1 MSHLSVSVLYD
12 GTNQFAKM
20 NYDSGLSILF
30 LMYGNCLACSK
41 HFFSSFSICGNSWH
55 LSDAIISPLAFS
67 VQPDNYFIVLPFYKK
82 PLEYQKS
89 ICQKS
94 LKFSEETRILL
105 FCLEHNTNK
114 KNSHN
119 YFILFSCHRPLVIGG
134 NYVRSIHTIIRSQGG
149 WVGKNVNGSEKYF
162 APTQRNLEKP

>member
-1 MSHLSVSVLYD
+1 MYSLISHLSVSVLYY

-67 VQPDNYFIVLPFYKK
+67 VQPDNYFIVLSF
-82 PLEYQKS
+82 
-89 ICQKS
+89 
-94 LKFSEETRILL
+94 
-105 FCLEHNTNK
+105 
-114 KNSHN
+114 
-119 YFILFSCHRPLVIGG
+119 
-134 NYVRSIHTIIRSQGG
+134 
-149 WVGKNVNGSEKYF
+149 
-162 APTQRNLEKP
+162 